1 MIRRPPR
8 STLFPYTTL
17 FRSRM
22 RRSRGVVGDKDG
34 RAALAGSH
42 RSERNMNG
50 ATRSWSETRAVICL
64 REVAGIRTRER
75 HAGNS
80 QRGLAGIRYGNLQVG
95 AAALEC
101 IGKHQIARYE
111 VYRRL
116 RRNALAA
123 ERDALRASRS
133 IVADREGCGARA
145 RCGGS
150 EVHAYGADLIGS
162 ESHTAGVR
170 LTEV

>member
-1 MIRRPPR
+1 MCCGGLPSCVRADA
-8 STLFPYTTL
+8 
-17 FRSRM
+17 
-22 RRSRGVVGDKDG
+22 RRSWIVMSVFFFQAEDGIRDLTVTGVQTC
-34 RAALAGSH
+34 ALPIS
-42 RSERNMNG
+42 
-50 ATRSWSETRAVICL
+50 TRSWSETRAVICL